1 MGTSITYTFKFNYKK
16 LYLAALILSIVAL
29 AVCSPRT
36 PETAS
41 DVTLFINGDIL
52 TMNDAQPSAEAI
64 AVKDGRIIAVGNDG
78 DVRKSA
84 GKNPKV
90 RDLSGHTLLP
100 GFIDTDGH
108 IAGGAFTAGIANLQP
123 PPAGN
128 VSNFAGLIAELKQW
142 SDKNPNAPWIIGF
155 GYDDSLLTEGRHPT
169 RAELDKIS
177 TERPVVILHVSGHL
191 AVCNTPCLAASGIS
205 EKTQDPPGGI
215 IRRKPNSNEPDGV
228 LEETARMLPLAKM
241 PRPNL
246 VQTTQ
251 AIIHQQSIYASHG
264 ITTAQEG
271 ATDIGTVKL
280 LESMADANQLKIDIV
295 AYPAIHKPEDYVSE
309 ITSQRTYKNGFRVG
323 GIKMI
328 LDGSPQ
334 GKTAWI
340 TEPYHIVPDGNPNT
354 YSGYPILK
362 TENLDLILNQAFEK
376 GDQVI
381 AHANGDAAADQLL
394 GSVGRAN
401 EANGNSDRRT
411 VMIHAQTVRDDQID
425 TMKAENIIPSY
436 FVAHTF
442 FWGDWHRDSV
452 LGEARAA
459 RISPLQTTLSKGVP
473 FSIHNDAPVVPPDM
487 MRLVWTAVMRE
498 TRSGQILGEYERIS
512 PTDALRAVTINA
524 AYQYFEE
531 GNKGSLEVGKLADL
545 VILSD
550 NPTTIAPIGIKD
562 IKILETIKEGQTI
575 FSSE

>member
-1 MGTSITYTFKFNYKK
+1 MHTFKFAVNKSC
-16 LYLAALILSIVAL
+16 LVAMVLTVMMAVAA
-29 AVCSPRT
+29 CSPQN
-36 PETAS
+36 PETES

-52 TMNDAQPSAEAI
+52 TMNNALPSAEGI
-64 AVKDGRIIAVGNDG
+64 VIKDGIIIAVGNADK
-78 DVRKSA
+78 VRKAA

-100 GFIDTDGH
+100 GFIDTHGH
-108 IAGGAFTAGIANLQP
+108 IAGGAFTAGIADLQP

-128 VSNFAGLIAELKQW
+128 VSNFSELITTLKQW
-142 SDKNPNAPWIIGF
+142 SDNNPDAPWIIGF

-169 RAELDKIS
+169 RAELDRIS
-177 TERPVVILHVSGHL
+177 TQKPVVILHVSGHL
-191 AVCNTPCLAASGIS
+191 AVCNSPCLSASGIS
-205 EKTQDPPGGI
+205 ETTQDPPGGI
-215 IRRKPNSNEPDGV
+215 IRRKQNSNEPDGV
-228 LEETARMLPLAKM
+228 LEETARLLPLAKM

-246 VQTTQ
+246 EQTTQ
-251 AIIHQQSIYASHG
+251 AIIHQQSIYASYG

-271 ATDIGTVKL
+271 ATDIGTVRL
-280 LESMADANQLKIDIV
+280 LESMADAGQLKIDIV

-309 ITSQRTYKNGFRVG
+309 ITSQTSYDNGFRVG
-323 GIKMI
+323 GIKII

-340 TEPYHIVPDGNPNT
+340 SEPYHIVPEGSLDT
-354 YSGYPILK
+354 YSGYPILETK
-362 TENLDLILNQAFEK
+362 SIDLIVNNAFEK
-376 GDQVI
+376 GDQII

-394 GSVGRAN
+394 GSVNRAN
-401 EANGNSDRRT
+401 EVNGNSDRRT
-411 VMIHAQTVRDDQID
+411 VMIHAQTVRDDQIVS
-425 TMKAENIIPSY
+425 MKSENILPSY

-459 RISPLQTTLSKGVP
+459 RISPLQTTLSKDIP

-498 TRSGQILGEYERIS
+498 TRSGQILGEDERIS
-512 PTDALRAVTINA
+512 PADALKAVTINA

-531 GNKGSLEVGKLADL
+531 DNKGSLEVGKLADL
-545 VILSD
+545 VILSE
-550 NPTTIAPIGIKD
+550 NPTTIPPGGIND
-562 IKILETIKEGQTI
+562 IKILETFKEGQTI
-575 FSSE
+575 FIAE